1 MAEETV
7 SAAEKGSCAPA
18 GAPAAKAAANPFA
31 GCAPERSC
39 GVPAPASA
47 RLTWSDGERTIGYTS
62 TAAHLDVRDDAGVL
76 LGKMFSLSFM
86 ATGEDGSADAARPVT
101 FAFNGG
107 PGSSSVPI
115 DFGGIG
121 PRRVKTDGCNH
132 VRMDAPVEDNPSTIL
147 PDTDIVFL
155 DALGTGWSVVADDAD
170 HSKIFSIDGD
180 ADAFARAICDWL
192 EKNGRWSSP
201 LYLFGESYGTI
212 RNSVLMR
219 ILGERGVAVTG
230 VVFLSAIFDWVQVQP
245 GEDLYYL
252 GMMPTY
258 AATAQWFGRAGKGVD
273 VDDWF
278 DRAMEFTEDVLAP
291 ALLKGD
297 RLSERAERDAAR
309 KMSKFVGLSPEYL
322 IRHHLRVDLADFRM
336 ELLRDEG
343 RICGRLDT
351 RFCSDALSPMQTSIG
366 WVAGEDA
373 AADAVEPAWTQA
385 FRAFCRE
392 ELGYRGSARYLS
404 SNYEK
409 VGTKWG
415 WTHEEPG
422 CDCGAQAPNVS
433 LDIAVAL
440 RRNPTCKIA
449 IIGGRYDA
457 ATTFWNVVHD
467 MSCQYLSPALKER
480 VSWYRYGCGHMAY
493 TDEPTLEAMGADL
506 HDWYRK
512 R

>member
-1 MAEETV
+1 MTDTAETQ
-7 SAAEKGSCAPA
+7 AAC
-18 GAPAAKAAANPFA
+18 AANPFPGA
-31 GCAPERSC
+31 APARSLD
-39 GVPAPASA
+39 VPEPASA
-47 RLTWSDGERTIGYTS
+47 RLTWSAGGEKIDYTA
-62 TAAHLDVRDDAGVL
+62 TAAHLDVVSDAGKL
-76 LGKMFSLSFM
+76 LGRMFSLSYV
-86 ATGEDGSADAARPVT
+86 AAGPDGEADPARPVT

-115 DFGGIG
+115 NFGGLG
-121 PRRVKTDGCNH
+121 PRRVVTDGCGH
-132 VRMDAPVEDNPSTIL
+132 VRADASVEDNPQTIL
-147 PDTDIVFL
+147 RDTDVVFL
-155 DALGTGWSVVADDAD
+155 DALGTGWSCVADDCEPA
-170 HSKIFSIDGD
+170 SVFGVDGD
-180 ADAFARAICDWL
+180 ADAFARAICAWL
-192 EKNGRWSSP
+192 EENGRWSSP

-230 VVFLSAIFDWVQVQP
+230 VVLLSAILDWVQVQP

-273 VDDWF
+273 VDEWF
-278 DRAMEFTEDVLAP
+278 DRALEFTEDVLAP

-297 RLSERAERDAAR
+297 RLDARREREVAR
-309 KMSKFVGLSPEYL
+309 KMSKFVGLAPEYL
-322 IRHHLRVDLADFRM
+322 LAHHLRVDLADFRM
-336 ELLRDEG
+336 ALLADEG
-343 RICGRLDT
+343 KICGRLDT
-351 RFCSDALSPMQTSIG
+351 RFASDALSPMQTSVE

-373 AADAVEPAWTQA
+373 AADAVEPVWTKA

-392 ELGYRGSARYLS
+392 ELGYHGPARYLS

-409 VGTKWG
+409 VGTKWD
-415 WTHEEPG
+415 WRHEEPG
-422 CDCGAQAPNVS
+422 CSYKAEAPNVAV
-433 LDIAVAL
+433 DIAVAL
-440 RRNPTCKIA
+440 RRNPTCKLA

-467 MSCQYLSPALKER
+467 MSCQYLSPELKER

-493 TDEPTLEAMGADL
+493 TDVPTLEAMGVDL
-506 HDWYRK
+506 HEWYQR

>member
-1 MAEETV
+1 MEETTNPQTP
-7 SAAEKGSCAPA
+7 S
-18 GAPAAKAAANPFA
+18 NPFA
-31 GCAPERSC
+31 GEEPDRAT

-47 RLTWSDGERTIGYTS
+47 RLTWHAGALELPYEA
-62 TAAHLDVRDDAGVL
+62 TAAHLDVRTDAGKLVSR
-76 LGKMFSLSFM
+76 MFSLSYV
-86 ATGEDGSADAARPVT
+86 AVDAAGKPDATRPVT

-121 PRRVKTDGCNH
+121 PRRVATNGCAH
-132 VRMDAPVEDNPSTIL
+132 VRADAPVEDNPHSIL
-147 PDTDIVFL
+147 RDTDIVFL
-155 DALGTGWSVVADDAD
+155 DAPGTGWSVVADDAD
-170 HSKIFSIDGD
+170 TSALFSVDGD

-192 EKNGRWSSP
+192 QRNKRWGSP
-201 LYLFGESYGTI
+201 IYLFGESYGTV

-219 ILGERGVAVTG
+219 VLGEMGVAVTG
-230 VVFLSAIFDWVQVQP
+230 VVFLSAILDWVQVQP

-258 AATAQWFGRAGKGVD
+258 AATAQYFGRAGAGVD
-273 VDDWF
+273 FDAWF
-278 DRAMEFTEDVLAP
+278 DRAMAWTEDVYAP

-297 RLSERAERDAAR
+297 RLAPERERAVAEELSAFIGLPADFLVAR
-309 KMSKFVGLSPEYL
+309 
-322 IRHHLRVDLADFRM
+322 HLRVDLAEFRM
-336 ELLRDEG
+336 RLLADEN

-351 RFCSDALSPMQTSIG
+351 RFCSDGLSPMQTSVD

-373 AADAVEPAWTQA
+373 ASDAVEPAWTNA
-385 FRAFCRE
+385 FRDFCGRV
-392 ELGYRGSARYLS
+392 LGYEGPARYLA

-415 WTHEEPG
+415 WTHAEPG
-422 CDCGAQAPNVS
+422 ASDRACAPNVS

-457 ATTFWNVVHD
+457 ATTYWNVVHD
-467 MSCQYLSPALKER
+467 MSCQFLSPELKER

-493 TDEPTLEAMGADL
+493 TDEPTLAAMGADL
-506 HDWYRK
+506 HEWYAK
-512 R
+512 K